1 MGLVTPTATP
11 SSLKK
16 GPASGGV
23 GPFALLAAGG
33 RRCAL
38 AGGAALLAWLP
49 LGAEPAP
56 QPIRPDVD
64 LFGADELHLGA
75 VRVAPAVRLEPVEPS
90 EMLADG
96 DSFSI
101 AEGRYPAGGF
111 SAAGPAFDARV
122 VRRLPSIWWMRLR
135 DPDELDN
142 LGVRLDLTAID
153 GTRDRLGHSGT
164 NDSQIRV
171 LIQPIDPV
179 VTRDDVD
186 SVVVEGGAY
195 LILDLSEV
203 RSAGRYSG
211 TLTVTVDHF

>member
-1 MGLVTPTATP
+1 
-11 SSLKK
+11 
-16 GPASGGV
+16 
-23 GPFALLAAGG
+23 
-33 RRCAL
+33 
-38 AGGAALLAWLP
+38 
-49 LGAEPAP
+49 
-56 QPIRPDVD
+56 
-64 LFGADELHLGA
+64 
-75 VRVAPAVRLEPVEPS
+75 
-90 EMLADG
+90 
-96 DSFSI
+96 
-101 AEGRYPAGGF
+101 EGRYPAGGF